1 MASLFI
7 SNMQLNTLLIGDRP
21 GQEGELYLTQLVFD
35 AINVNNAIISKRRNI
50 VFPRQHFAVSPSIQ
64 GVFTPIMALDRSGRF
79 R

>member
-7 SNMQLNTLLIGDRP
+7 SNMQLNALLIGDRP

-50 VFPRQHFAVSPSIQ
+50 VFPDEHFAVSPSIHQ
-64 GVFTPIMALDRSGRF
+64 LWPLTEAADSGEHW
-79 R
+79 